1 LIVELKTIKNVRLEV
16 PLSFNKNRLYI
27 IEEQAGFLLRRAHQ
41 RSSGIFQELFMN
53 SGLTPMQ
60 FTSLVKIRD
69 EGHVSQNLLGRL
81 NNADPAT
88 IMGIVNRLVERRL
101 IQKKVDPSDKRKSLL
116 QLTDKGLELIK
127 SLESA
132 AHQVSKHTL
141 KPLSLSE
148 QKIFL
153 KLLAKLT

>member
-1 LIVELKTIKNVRLEV
+1 MGVKV
-16 PLSFNKNRLYI
+16 PSSFNENNLYV

-41 RSSGIFQELFMN
+41 RSSGIFQELFIN

-88 IMGIVNRLVERRL
+88 IMGIVNRLVERHL
-101 IQKKVDPSDKRKSLL
+101 IQKKFDPADKRKSLL
-116 QLTDKGLELIK
+116 QLTDEGLELID

-132 AHQVSKHTL
+132 AHQVSKDTL
-141 KPLSLSE
+141 KPLSASE

-153 KLLAKLT
+153 NLLARLT

>member
-1 LIVELKTIKNVRLEV
+1 MRLEV
-16 PLSFNKNRLYI
+16 SLSFNKKRLYI

-41 RSSGIFQELFMN
+41 RSSGIFQELFIN

-101 IQKKVDPSDKRKSLL
+101 IQKKVDPGDKRKSLL
-116 QLTDKGLELIK
+116 QLTEKGLELIK

-141 KPLSLSE
+141 KPLSVSE

>member
-1 LIVELKTIKNVRLEV
+1 MGVKV
-16 PLSFNKNRLYI
+16 PSSFNENNLYV

-41 RSSGIFQELFMN
+41 RSRGIFQELFIN

-88 IMGIVNRLVERRL
+88 IMGIVNRLVERHL
-101 IQKKVDPSDKRKSLL
+101 IQKKFDPADKRKSLL
-116 QLTDKGLELIK
+116 QLTDEGLELID

-132 AHQVSKHTL
+132 AHQVSKDTL
-141 KPLSLSE
+141 KPLSASE

-153 KLLAKLT
+153 NLLARLT

>member
-1 LIVELKTIKNVRLEV
+1 MEVKV
-16 PLSFNKNRLYI
+16 PLSFNENSLYV

-41 RSSGIFQELFMN
+41 RSSGIFQELFIN

-88 IMGIVNRLVERRL
+88 IMGIVNRLVERHL
-101 IQKKVDPSDKRKSLL
+101 IKKKVDPADKRKSLL
-116 QLTDKGLELIK
+116 QLTDEGLELID

-132 AHQVSKHTL
+132 AHQVSKDTL
-141 KPLSLSE
+141 KPLSASE

-153 KLLAKLT
+153 NLLARLT

>member
-1 LIVELKTIKNVRLEV
+1 MGVKV
-16 PLSFNKNRLYI
+16 PSSFNENSLYV

-41 RSSGIFQELFMN
+41 RSSGIFQELFIN

-88 IMGIVNRLVERRL
+88 IMGIVNRLVERHL
-101 IQKKVDPSDKRKSLL
+101 IQKKVDPADKRKSLL
-116 QLTDKGLELIK
+116 QLTDEGLELID

-132 AHQVSKHTL
+132 AHQVSKDTL
-141 KPLSLSE
+141 KPLSASE

-153 KLLAKLT
+153 NLLARLT